1 MESPEVMARMEQ
13 LLAVLKPLELKIVD
27 DSHHH
32 AGHPGRGNGGHY
44 QLHLVSPLFQGK
56 NTLACHRMIYNAL
69 SELMPGQIHALS
81 IHCRAS

>member
-1 MESPEVMARMEQ
+1 MENPEVMDRMKQ
-13 LLAVLKPLELKIVD
+13 LLAALEPQELEIRD

-32 AGHPGRGNGGHY
+32 AGHPGRGSGGHY
-44 QLHLVSPLFQGK
+44 QLHLVSKLFQGK

-69 SELMPGQIHALS
+69 SELMPGQIHALT

>member
-1 MESPEVMARMEQ
+1 MENPEIIEQMKQ
-13 LLAVLKPLELKIVD
+13 LLAALQPRELEIVD

-32 AGHPGRGNGGHY
+32 AGHPGRGSGGHY
-44 QLHLVSPLFQGK
+44 RLHLVSPLFQGE

-69 SELMPGQIHALS
+69 SELMPGNIHALS